1 MRSRAGRP
9 YGMMACVFVA
19 ASLGCSKGDE
29 PRPWIPPG
37 PMASARATPV
47 IIEPSEITLDE
58 GPAPSDASALRIA
71 RVAVG
76 NDQRCVI
83 TSDGAV
89 RCWSWHPWHDLA
101 ERFEPARAKRPIAD
115 LSGVTQV
122 ALGYRHG
129 CALLATGDVR
139 CWGSNVSGQVGDG
152 TRAMRP
158 HASPVLGLHDVTAIA
173 AGLWHTCARTRQ
185 GQVKCWGKNDVG
197 ELGLGEPGK
206 FTAFDFRSLPVP
218 VKGLSHV
225 VGIALGAEF
234 SCAWLED
241 GTAYCWGDGREGEL
255 GTGAR
260 VPVDDATPTPKRVEG
275 LEHVGLLRAG
285 GHEACAILK
294 NGEVWCWGA
303 NLKGS
308 LGDGTKESHPSPVRV
323 EGWDGVED
331 LQLGDERAC
340 GRFPG
345 GEVRCAGFWP
355 NEKELRLTPTPVPLL
370 SNVTQLELFNGL
382 VALNEDGTIMTWTHR
397 GGIMR
402 IKW

>member
-1 MRSRAGRP
+1 
-9 YGMMACVFVA
+9 
-19 ASLGCSKGDE
+19 
-29 PRPWIPPG
+29 
-37 PMASARATPV
+37 MASARADASDLTELLK
-47 IIEPSEITLDE
+47 IREMRLDE
-58 GPAPSDASALRIA
+58 GPAPSDVGALRVE

-83 TSDGAV
+83 SSDHAV
-89 RCWSWHPWHDLA
+89 RCWTWDPWHSLTGSL
-101 ERFEPARAKRPIAD
+101 EPARAKRPVAD

-122 ALGYRHG
+122 ALGYDHG
-129 CALLATGDVR
+129 CALLATGHVR
-139 CWGSNVSGQVGDG
+139 CWGSNVTGQVGDG
-152 TRAMRP
+152 TRAARS
-158 HASPVLGLHDVTAIA
+158 HVSPVLGLHDVTAIA
-173 AGLWHTCARTRQ
+173 AGLRHTCARTRK
-185 GQVKCWGKNDVG
+185 GLVKCWGNNESG
-197 ELGLGEPGK
+197 ELGLGEPEK
-206 FTAFDFRSLPVP
+206 FKAFDFRSLPVP

-225 VGIALGAEF
+225 AGIALGAKF
-234 SCAWLED
+234 SCAWLEN
-241 GTAYCWGDGREGEL
+241 GTAHCWGRGREGEL
-255 GTGAR
+255 GAGTR
-260 VPVDDATPTPKRVEG
+260 VPVGDARPTPGRVEG
-275 LEHVGLLRAG
+275 LEHVEHLRAG

-355 NEKELRLTPTPVPLL
+355 NEKDLRLTPTPVPLL